1 MWARLKS
8 KISEFLPSQ
17 NVAQNV
23 IFAVS
28 AALFFLYCFSIP
40 TFSNRYPFNYVSIA
54 ICALMC
60 VSMAVYVFLYSKF
73 KINIM
78 VGLLVLFNICM
89 LITHIMNVSLG
100 DIPKTIILMSIVAF
114 FTYQFLSSYKH
125 KGLFFGFLLLAGI
138 LFSFIY
144 IFHYRSEIFSLSTIF
159 SSRLGTFFDNE
170 NEIAKEFGF
179 FCVIAIALAVK
190 SEKIFVKVIS
200 YFFTIFF
207 LFLILTTG
215 SISNLVTALL
225 VCCIV
230 LIACQKTKKRMIA
243 AAIVVAALIVFS
255 IVLIQLPFMSYFKT
269 RIENIFSTLFDPS
282 KANSDG
288 SAADRFNGAITSILI
303 GLNRFLL
310 GFGYMS
316 ATHFTYNS
324 IQAHNNFAE
333 LFIDFGIIGFLLYE
347 ALVVLPILNIRR
359 AKNRQFVLAVALHM
373 FIFQLF
379 LTTYYKKFE
388 YLFFAL
394 IFASMDEVFET
405 QFVIFNS
412 SRFRKHK
419 PIIFEVIPS
428 LTPIGGAE
436 TFVVDFVKTFKEKHS
451 NEYDLKLII
460 LYKQDD
466 SRLLRELQEAGI
478 DIVILNKKK
487 GIDIKA
493 AFKLRDL
500 ILEYNPVVIHTHLY
514 SISTLKI
521 ALPFKQKGTKCFHTI
536 HHNFSGENRSHKLMK
551 RLVRRN
557 YLTPICVAKKPSI
570 EYGQYFGKKPVFI
583 NNGIVLSRYDSS
595 KPLSKRK
602 YDILVAGRFVA
613 VKNQRYL
620 LQLIYEEPI
629 LQKYKI
635 VFLGDGPFLED
646 CKEFAKDNSI
656 DRKIKFEG
664 FSDDVAQ
671 YMSDSK
677 LLVMPSLNEGNPIVI
692 NEAFAS
698 GMAVIGNKVGGIVDL
713 LSKVQIGGTEDI
725 KERKQFALL
734 IDKALKKVSGGKC
747 NHIDY
752 DSKKFD
758 INATVDSYYKLFT
771 RNDV

>member
-1 MWARLKS
+1 MWTKLKS
-8 KISEFLPSQ
+8 KIGRYLPSQ
-17 NVAQNV
+17 DARQNV
-23 IFAVS
+23 IFS
-28 AALFFLYCFSIP
+28 LSSALFLLYCFSIP
-40 TFSNRYPFNYVSIA
+40 TFSSRYPFNYVSIE

-60 VSMAVYVFLYSKF
+60 VSMAVYVFLYGKF

-78 VGLLVLFNICM
+78 VGLMILFNICL
-89 LITHIMNVSLG
+89 LITHLMNRSLG
-100 DIPKTIILMSIVAF
+100 DVPKTIILMSVVAF
-114 FTYQFLSSYKH
+114 FTYQFLSTYKH
-125 KGLFFGFLLLAGI
+125 KDIFFIVLLLAGL

-144 IFHYRSEIFSLSTIF
+144 IIHYRSEIFSLSTIF

-179 FCVIAIALAVK
+179 FCVIALALATRSK
-190 SEKIFVKVIS
+190 KVSIQIVS
-200 YFFTIFF
+200 YILTIFF

-215 SISNLVTALL
+215 SISNLLTAVL
-225 VCCIV
+225 VCCVV
-230 LIACQKTKKRMIA
+230 LIACQKTKKRMIIA
-243 AAIVVAALIVFS
+243 SIVVFS
-255 IVLIQLPFMSYFKT
+255 LVVMAVVAIQLPFMSYFKT

-282 KANSDG
+282 KAKSDG
-288 SAADRFNGAITSILI
+288 SASDRFNGAITSILI
-303 GLNRFLL
+303 GLNRFLF

-333 LFIDFGIIGFLLYE
+333 LFIDFGIIGLLIYE
-347 ALVVLPILNIRR
+347 ALVLLPLLNIRKS
-359 AKNRQFVLAVALHM
+359 KNKEYVLAIALHM

-394 IFASMDEVFET
+394 IFASMEEAFET
-405 QFVIFNS
+405 EFVLFNS
-412 SRFRKHK
+412 SRLRKHK
-419 PIIFEVIPS
+419 PTLFEIIPS

-436 TFVVDFVKTFKEKHS
+436 TFVVDFVKSFKEKYG
-451 NEYDLKLII
+451 EQFDLKLII
-460 LYKQDD
+460 LYKQEE
-466 SRLLRELQEAGI
+466 SRLLAELRKSKI
-478 DIVILNKKK
+478 DFIILDKKK
-487 GIDIKA
+487 GLDLKA

-500 ILEYNPVVIHTHLY
+500 ILEYNPEIIHTHLF
-514 SISTLKI
+514 SISILKI
-521 ALPFKQKGTKCFHTI
+521 ALPFKQKRIKCFHTI
-536 HHNFSGENRSHKLMK
+536 HHNFSGDNKSHKLLK
-551 RLVRRN
+551 HLVKKN
-557 YLTPICVAKKPSI
+557 YLTPICVAKKPAV
-570 EYGQYFGKKPVFI
+570 EYEQYFGKKPIFI
-583 NNGIVLSRYDSS
+583 NNGIDLYRYDSS
-595 KPLSKRK
+595 KPLSQRK

-635 VFLGDGPFLED
+635 VFLGDGPLLED

-656 DRKIKFEG
+656 DKNIKFEG

-734 IDKALKKVSGGKC
+734 IDKTLKKVSGGKC
-747 NHIDY
+747 DHIDY

-758 INATVDSYYKLFT
+758 INVTVDSYYKLFT
-771 RNDV
+771 RNDA